1 MSEDVMKLEREIDRW
16 EHKSL
21 RKLSMPEKVSKRW
34 QNKINDKIPE
44 KFHRVVTESVRQMI
58 RATLVSS
65 DYLSD
70 QPKLVDVSLEERE
83 KTLDERITIYKRTAA
98 LEGAGTGFGGLLLAA
113 ADFPLLL
120 SIKMK
125 FLFDTA
131 KIYGFDVDDIQE
143 RLFLLHVFQLA
154 FSKEQERV
162 EAFHK
167 VTHWQETKESWGN
180 VNPDLEEIDWKSFQL
195 EYRDFIDLPK
205 TLQLIPGFGAI
216 VGATVNYH
224 YLDMLAYHAKNS
236 YRHRLIYQA
245 AATK

>member
-1 MSEDVMKLEREIDRW
+1 MTEELKRFERELERW

-21 RKLSMPEKVSKRW
+21 RTLSMPEKVSKRW
-34 QNKINDKIPE
+34 QNLINNKLPDKL
-44 KFHRVVTESVRQMI
+44 HRVVTEGVRQMI
-58 RATLVSS
+58 KATIASS

-70 QPKLVDVSLEERE
+70 QPILTDLSLKERE
-83 KTLDERITIYKRTAA
+83 EILDQRITMYKRTAA
-98 LEGAGTGFGGLLLAA
+98 LEGAGTGFGGILLGI

-120 SIKMK
+120 NIKMK

-131 KIYGFDVDDIQE
+131 KIYGYDADDIEE

-154 FSKEQERV
+154 FSKEQKRV
-162 EAFHK
+162 EAFDK
-167 VTHWQETKESWGN
+167 VTHWQQTKKLWEN
-180 VNPDLEEIDWKSFQL
+180 LNTDLEEIDWKTFQL

-216 VGATVNYH
+216 VGATANYH

-236 YRHRLIYQA
+236 YRHRAIYQ
-245 AATK
+245 TKVPQ